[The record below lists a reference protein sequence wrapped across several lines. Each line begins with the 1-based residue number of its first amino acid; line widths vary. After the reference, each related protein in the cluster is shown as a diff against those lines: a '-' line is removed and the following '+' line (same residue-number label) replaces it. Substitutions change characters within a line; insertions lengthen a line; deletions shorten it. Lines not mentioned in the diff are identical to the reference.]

1 LGVLSE
7 KEKIVEKEIA
17 ACSWSSGKDSCLALY
32 RALESGVEVK
42 YLMNFISREYQR
54 VAFHGAPAEL
64 VHFQSQAL
72 GIPLLQRETT
82 KDNYEE
88 VFRKTLCELKKMG
101 IYRLVRGDIFLIDLR
116 DWVEDICA
124 SEGVGV
130 ISPIWGGSSEG
141 LLREFVSLGFKSVL
155 TSAQGEKLNKDWVGR
170 TIDERF
176 IEDLKKVPNVDLCG
190 ENGEFHSFVYDG
202 PIFNRRIDI
211 TKTDKVLINGYWFLD
226 IQEYKLIEKGK

>member
-1 LGVLSE
+1 LGNLT
-7 KEKIVEKEIA
+7 A

-32 RALESGVEVK
+32 RAVQSGVEIK

-72 GIPLLQRETT
+72 GIPLFQRETT
-82 KDNYEE
+82 KDNYEM
-88 VFRKTLCELKKMG
+88 VFRNTLSELKQKG
-101 IYRLVRGDIFLIDLR
+101 IHQLVRGDIFLIDLR

-124 SEGVGV
+124 SEGINV
-130 ISPIWGGSSEG
+130 ISPIWGDSSED

-155 TSAQGEKLNKDWVGR
+155 TSAQAEKLDKEWMGR
-170 TIDERF
+170 TIDEKF
-176 IEDLKKVPNVDLCG
+176 IDDLKSVPGVDLCG

-202 PIFNRRIDI
+202 PIFAKRIEI
-211 TKTDKVLINGYWFLD
+211 TKTDKVLINGYLFLD
-226 IQEYKLIEKGK
+226 IQEYKLIEKGR